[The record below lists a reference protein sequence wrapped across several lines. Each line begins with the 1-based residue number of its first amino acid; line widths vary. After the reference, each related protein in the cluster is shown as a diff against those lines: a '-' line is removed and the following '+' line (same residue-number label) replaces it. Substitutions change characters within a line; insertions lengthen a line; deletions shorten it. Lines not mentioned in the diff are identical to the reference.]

1 MLWVQKFNDQFMQ
14 SSKKLRTLLVTFEN
28 NIPPHQLTAF
38 RGAVIEKVGRENVA
52 FHNHIGQA
60 AFVYHY
66 PLIQYKNAFSQPA
79 IFCLE
84 EGVEE
89 IHKLFGKS
97 DWVIDFLNEK
107 IELKVDRLDLK
118 STTLSVWDSDINYH
132 LYRWQ
137 ALNENNYRAYNL
149 LKSLS
154 EKIQML
160 ERILTG
166 NILSFAK
173 GIDWHIEKPV
183 KVCISSM
190 PHYRLNKMK
199 DIQVAALDID
209 FSCNISLPDW
219 IGLGKGVSK
228 GFGVVRRRKN

>member
-1 MLWVQKFNDQFMQ
+1 MQ

-28 NIPPHQLTAF
+28 EIPPHQLTAF
-38 RGAVIEKVGRENVA
+38 RGAVIEKVGRENTA
-52 FHNHIGQA
+52 FHNHVGQST
-60 AFVYHY
+60 FVYSY
-66 PLIQYKNAFSQPA
+66 PLIQYKNVFNQPA
-79 IFCLE
+79 ILCLD

-89 IHKLFGKS
+89 IHKLFGKPN
-97 DWVIDFLNEK
+97 WIINLLNEK

-118 STTLSVWDSDINYH
+118 SVTLCLLDSDIPYH

-137 ALNENNYRAYNL
+137 ALNENNYRAYNSL
-149 LKSLS
+149 QSLS

-190 PHYRLNKMK
+190 PHYRLYKMK

-209 FSCNISLPDW
+209 FSCNVALPDW
-219 IGLGKGVSK
+219 LGLGKGVSK
-228 GFGVVRRRKN
+228 GYGVLRRKKN